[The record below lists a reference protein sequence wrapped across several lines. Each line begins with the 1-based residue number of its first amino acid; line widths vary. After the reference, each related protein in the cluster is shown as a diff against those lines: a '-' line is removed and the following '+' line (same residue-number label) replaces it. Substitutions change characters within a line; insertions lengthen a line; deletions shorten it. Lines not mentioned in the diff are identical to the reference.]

1 MKILIFDTET
11 TGLPSNKHDRLC
23 PINQPH
29 IIQLGAV
36 LIDYETSSILHK
48 LNTLVIPH
56 PKAIFNPKAME
67 VNKIDIDTI
76 YSLGRETV
84 PVMRELRDLVKHADV
99 VGAYNLQ
106 FDKRLVDTCS
116 ERLSEEFLTEPVLGD
131 GTTPMQHCV
140 MDQTTNFFGF
150 RHKLVSVYKKLF
162 DKEIEKAHDAFID
175 ALAAAEVM
183 IELTKRT
190 LDKT

>member
-11 TGLPSNKHDRLC
+11 TGLPNNKHDRLC

-36 LIDYETSSILHK
+36 LIDYESSSILHK
-48 LNTLVIPH
+48 INTLVIPH
-56 PKAIFNPKAME
+56 PKAVFNAKAME

-76 YSLGRETV
+76 YTLGRETL
-84 PVMRELRDLVKHADV
+84 PVMRELRDVVRQADV

-116 ERLSEEFLTEPVLGD
+116 ERLSDEFIDAPVLGD
-131 GTTPMQHCV
+131 GVTPMQHCV

-150 RHKLVSVYKKLF
+150 RHKLGSVYQKLF
-162 DKEIEKAHDAFID
+162 DKEIEGAHDAFID
-175 ALAAAEVM
+175 ALAAAEIM

-190 LDKT
+190 IEKT